1 MMTNTRGTGVESRLL
16 DLLEYRVILGA
27 VITTPDGLLVASSA
41 VELDDA
47 ELIAATTAAREE
59 RESQDPDYWGAASE
73 YGAIRV
79 INGED
84 MRLIVLTDPDASEA
98 QIRPL
103 MVEHLQDIEDMIRI

>member
-1 MMTNTRGTGVESRLL
+1 MVTNTRRTGVESRLL

-41 VELDDA
+41 VAIPDA

-59 RESQDPDYWGAASE
+59 RDKHDPDYWSATSTHGS
-73 YGAIRV
+73 IRV

-84 MRLIVLTDPDASEA
+84 MRLIVLTEPGISED
-98 QIRPL
+98 QIRPV
-103 MVEHLQDIEDMIRI
+103 MVDHLNAIEQMIRI